1 MNKFFTLLLLG
12 TLFSITGL
20 RGQAVLP
27 DFTVENNKGNVIV
40 LWLNQY
46 PKPVI
51 GISVQSAYDSAGDF
65 TSIGSVFNPQNIV
78 NGFTDFKPS
87 YDQMYYRLFIGFDTG
102 VYILTAAKQPE
113 IKSKIDYSELI
124 LEINALYEKNIVL
137 HEEKMRV
144 QEAANRALAA
154 KKAKLQP
161 KTMPKVVK
169 ATKPK
174 TIESVS
180 QNIINEVIT
189 YPSKRIFTNKD
200 GNVIIKLANIKES
213 NYSVKF
219 LTEDGKPLFDVNI
232 LPDDYTTLEKV
243 NFKHSG
249 WFTFEIYKNGVLFE
263 ENKFYIPKDMK
274 K

>member
-124 LEINALYEKNIVL
+124 LEINALYEKNIIL

-144 QEAANRALAA
+144 QEAANQALAA

-161 KTMPKVVK
+161 KTLPKVVK
-169 ATKPK
+169 AAKPK
-174 TIESVS
+174 TTQSVS
-180 QNIINEVIT
+180 QNIIDEVIT

-200 GNVIIKLANIKES
+200 GNVIIKLVNTKES

-219 LTEDGKPLFDVNI
+219 LTEEGKSLFDVNN

-249 WFTFEIYKNGVLFE
+249 WFTFEIYKNDVLFE
-263 ENKFYIPKDMK
+263 ENKFYTK